1 MSPQSHG
8 EKTGFGRAE
17 VFFAD
22 VRSARLPVLGVAPYA
37 FPALAAQLCW
47 TTHNKKVVFLAQHG
61 FTKRHALLL
70 SPGLNYTDMPSRGL
84 PTMKHL
90 YAAGQPNLTQIC
102 NLTRQGCCIQQMA
115 NTLKRLKVLW
125 VLEARHNS
133 WTATGTDLR
142 EEEKEQPSTHTS
154 PGSTVR
160 YIALK
165 DTINTCSVVT
175 KYLWKSLSVQE
186 Q

>member
-37 FPALAAQLCW
+37 FPALAAQLL

-90 YAAGQPNLTQIC
+90 YAAGQPNVTQIW
-102 NLTRQGCCIQQMA
+102 NLTRQGRCIQ
-115 NTLKRLKVLW
+115 
-125 VLEARHNS
+125 
-133 WTATGTDLR
+133 
-142 EEEKEQPSTHTS
+142 
-154 PGSTVR
+154 
-160 YIALK
+160 
-165 DTINTCSVVT
+165 
-175 KYLWKSLSVQE
+175 
-186 Q
+186 

>member
-22 VRSARLPVLGVAPYA
+22 VRLACLPILGVAPYA

-90 YAAGQPNLTQIC
+90 YAAGQPNLTQIW
-102 NLTRQGCCIQQMA
+102 NLTRQGRCIQQMA
-115 NTLKRLKVLW
+115 NTLKRLKVL
-125 VLEARHNS
+125 
-133 WTATGTDLR
+133 
-142 EEEKEQPSTHTS
+142 
-154 PGSTVR
+154 
-160 YIALK
+160 
-165 DTINTCSVVT
+165 
-175 KYLWKSLSVQE
+175 
-186 Q
+186 